1 MGGSGTLVPFP
12 PTLELA
18 LIVLLALLL
27 GVALFAL
34 WRQGRQLEELTERL
48 EEFRGLAFLPDRVQ
62 TLARVVEAADLGTLH
77 ERLDRFGE
85 GLSRVEDLAAALPE
99 AGVATGSRLQTV
111 RARALRFLRDE
122 GYLSVRILSEDA
134 ELEADPAEVRVQAL
148 RRGAVVRGRVV
159 VAGDEVAEVRLDPH
173 FAAFP

>member
-1 MGGSGTLVPFP
+1 MPL
-12 PTLELA
+12 PTALELA

-27 GVALFAL
+27 GVALFTL
-34 WRQGRQLEELTERL
+34 WRQGKRLEEMTERL

-62 TLARVVEAADLGTLH
+62 TLARVVEAAELGALH

-85 GLSRVEDLAAALPE
+85 GLSRVEDLAAAIPE
-99 AGVATGSRLQTV
+99 TAAISGSRQQSV

-122 GYLSVRILSEDA
+122 GYLATRILSEDA

-148 RRGAVVRGRVV
+148 RRGTVVRGRVLV
-159 VAGDEVAEVRLDPH
+159 VGDEVAEIRLDPH
-173 FAAFP
+173 YTAFP

>member
-1 MGGSGTLVPFP
+1 M
-12 PTLELA
+12 ELA

-34 WRQGRQLEELTERL
+34 WRQSRRL
-48 EEFRGLAFLPDRVQ
+48 EEVSERLDEFRALAFLPDRVQ
-62 TLARVVEAADLGTLH
+62 ALARVVEAADLGSLH

-99 AGVATGSRLQTV
+99 TGTVSGTRLQSV
-111 RARALRFLRDE
+111 RARTLRFLRDE
-122 GYLSVRILSEDA
+122 GYHSVRILSEDS

-148 RRGAVVRGRVV
+148 RRGTVVRGRVV
-159 VAGDEVAEVRLDPH
+159 VAGDEVAEIRLDPH
-173 FAAFP
+173 YAAFP